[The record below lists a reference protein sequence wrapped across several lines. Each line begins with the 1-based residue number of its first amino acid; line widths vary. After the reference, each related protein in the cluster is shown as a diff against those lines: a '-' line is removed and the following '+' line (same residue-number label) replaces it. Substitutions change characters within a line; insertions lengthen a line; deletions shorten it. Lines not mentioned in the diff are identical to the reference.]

1 MILPSF
7 HWAKH
12 IGWHGGN
19 LSTRSVG
26 GTSATQTPCELH
38 SILRINPYNWTF
50 PNCNISFIM
59 DQSIN
64 KTTNEWLLQVA
75 CGKTCSALGALLFA
89 WLKKHSVGFTKS
101 KDRILLA
108 DLVCFEVQCLPR
120 SAHLKIF
127 LILTFLWR
135 RFISAYPFLNYYFL
149 HQLLLVCLL
158 LCFLLLLLLSIFL
171 HLTKTI
177 FCRKRLC
184 FIVPCVSLFLVF
196 RPIGEYINFL

>member
-1 MILPSF
+1 MILSSF
-7 HWAKH
+7 HWDKH

-19 LSTRSVG
+19 SSTRLVG
-26 GTSATQTPCELH
+26 GTSGTHTPWELH

-59 DQSIN
+59 DQSTN
-64 KTTNEWLLQVA
+64 KITNEWLLEVA
-75 CGKTCSALGALLFA
+75 YGKTCSILGALLFA
-89 WLKKHSVGFTKS
+89 WQKSHSVACTKS

-127 LILTFLWR
+127 LILAFWWR
-135 RFISAYPFLNYYFL
+135 RFKSAYPSASS
-149 HQLLLVCLL
+149 CLSSS
-158 LCFLLLLLLSIFL
+158 LLLSSFIIICLFFL
-171 HLTKTI
+171 HLTKTV

-184 FIVPCVSLFLVF
+184 YVV
-196 RPIGEYINFL
+196 